1 MAGKSRASADA
12 LNELAAIERDPS
24 RYDFFQT
31 LRLVEALNAD
41 RPRLG
46 RSARAA
52 EDRIRLRQEP
62 SMAFAPRTLAA
73 FRAGGGGKPAQLDQF
88 FFGLFGPNGPLP
100 LHLTE
105 YAHDRKL
112 QSRDPTFS
120 RFGDIFHHRMLSFFY
135 RAWADGRPTGSF
147 DRPEDDRF
155 EKYVGAMFG
164 LGLPASRQR
173 DAVPDHT
180 KLYLAGRLAL
190 QTKPAAGLRAVVEEY
205 LAVRT
210 RVEEFVAAWM
220 PIPEESRLRLGED
233 RLNSTLGQSATLGAS
248 VLDCQHKFR
257 LVCGPCSAEQLQ
269 RLLPS
274 GPSLGRLAALVRNYI
289 GDELDWDLRLVVL
302 KEEVPSVVLGQQGQ
316 LGWTSWLGN
325 RTADT
330 DADDVLIKPEAYGWG
345 QNQNNFAP
353 G

>member
-31 LRLVEALNAD
+31 LRLLEALNAD

-135 RAWADGRPTGSF
+135 RAWAD
-147 DRPEDDRF
+147 
-155 EKYVGAMFG
+155 AQ
-164 LGLPASRQR
+164 PAT
-173 DAVPDHT
+173 H
-180 KLYLAGRLAL
+180 L
-190 QTKPAAGLRAVVEEY
+190 
-205 LAVRT
+205 
-210 RVEEFVAAWM
+210 
-220 PIPEESRLRLGED
+220 D
-233 RLNSTLGQSATLGAS
+233 RLNIARFCQLMSVTDKDPVVDEQMLTLKLHKGVADVGFARQAVGDRLGS
-248 VLDCQHKFR
+248 
-257 LVCGPCSAEQLQ
+257 
-269 RLLPS
+269 
-274 GPSLGRLAALVRNYI
+274 
-289 GDELDWDLRLVVL
+289 
-302 KEEVPSVVLGQQGQ
+302 
-316 LGWTSWLGN
+316 
-325 RTADT
+325 
-330 DADDVLIKPEAYGWG
+330 IKIV
-345 QNQNNFAP
+345 
-353 G
+353 

>member
-1 MAGKSRASADA
+1 MAGKSRTSADA

-24 RYDFFQT
+24 RYDFCQA
-31 LRLVEALNAD
+31 LRLVEALNPD

-52 EDRIRLRQEP
+52 EDSIRLRQEP

-105 YAHDRKL
+105 FAHDRKL
-112 QSRDPTFS
+112 QSRDATFS

-135 RAWADGRPTGSF
+135 RAWADARPTVNF
-147 DRPEDDRF
+147 DRPEEDRIA
-155 EKYVGAMFG
+155 KYVGAVFG
-164 LGLPASRQR
+164 LGLPACRDR

-190 QTKPAAGLRAVVEEY
+190 HTKPAEGLRAIVEEY
-205 LAVRT
+205 LVVRT
-210 RVEEFVAAWM
+210 RVEEFAAAWM
-220 PIPEESRLRLGED
+220 RIPDESRLCLGEN
-233 RLNSTLGQSATLGAS
+233 RLNSTLGQSATIGES

-274 GPSLGRLAALVRNYI
+274 GPSLERLAALVRNYI
-289 GDELDWDLRLVVL
+289 GDELDWDLRLVVQ
-302 KEEVPSVVLGQQGQ
+302 KEEVPSVVLGTQGQ